1 MISILS
7 RAVVRRSRRLSLIV
21 GVLGGLA
28 LTAVP
33 TASAQ
38 AAIISTSACDSSALS
53 QPFVRWADDNLYK
66 LVPGGD
72 FESSLSGWT
81 FGGGAHV
88 VAASEPYGV
97 TGKVG
102 SSSLSLPAGASAQT
116 PFTCVNAA
124 YPTFRFFGR
133 NNGLLSSVV
142 VSVVYRDPILG
153 TVTLPVGTVS
163 LSGSWQPT
171 LPMLTASA
179 VEGALS
185 GGTAQVALRFTAT
198 GGASQ
203 IDDIFIDPRG
213 A

>member
-1 MISILS
+1 M
-7 RAVVRRSRRLSLIV
+7 A

-28 LTAVP
+28 LTAIP
-33 TASAQ
+33 AASAQ
-38 AAIISTSACDSSALS
+38 AAIISTGACDGAALS
-53 QPFVRWADDNLYK
+53 QPFAHWGDKNVYK

-81 FGGGAHV
+81 FGGGART
-88 VAASEPYGV
+88 VAGSEPDGV
-97 TGKVG
+97 TGNLG

-133 NNGLLSSVV
+133 NNGLLSSVL

-153 TVTLPVGTVS
+153 TVTLPVGTVA

-171 LPMLTASA
+171 QPMLTASA

-185 GGTAQVALRFTAT
+185 GGTAQMALRFTAI
-198 GGASQ
+198 GGGSQ

>member
-1 MISILS
+1 M
-7 RAVVRRSRRLSLIV
+7 A
-21 GVLGGLA
+21 GVFGGLA

-33 TASAQ
+33 AVSAQ
-38 AAIISTSACDSSALS
+38 AAIISTTACDSSALS
-53 QPFVRWADDNLYK
+53 QPFVRWGDENVYK

-81 FGGGAHV
+81 FGGGAHTL
-88 VAASEPYGV
+88 AGSEPYGA
-97 TGKVG
+97 TGKAG
-102 SSSLSLPAGASAQT
+102 SASLLLPAGASAQT

-124 YPTFRFFGR
+124 YPTFRFFAR
-133 NNGLLSSVV
+133 NNGLLSSVL

-153 TVTLPVGTVS
+153 TVTLPVGAVT
-163 LSGSWQPT
+163 LSSSWQPT
-171 LPMLTASA
+171 LPMLTTSA
-179 VEGALS
+179 IQGAVS
-185 GGTAQVALRFTAT
+185 GGTAQVALRFTAI